1 MTKEEI
7 DRIECA
13 VRHIKTA
20 IDIDDWAKDI
30 AIVAMQNMIA
40 NCNAEKLIDNEN
52 LQNDENSIDDETP
65 CVLFCNWNTANEFI
79 ENDKNIEDCLVIS
92 SYLDDNE
99 AILVTKDEFLD
110 WVRGNND
117 DTVSIQTYM
126 QCAWERDIAIGQLQE
141 LGYGFG
147 EKIRTDG
154 GCISRQTAIDALIKA
169 DYEFTGI
176 LSEPRARMF
185 EQTINALPLVQPDI
199 VRCKDCKFYAL
210 MNRETKSGIC
220 GLLLHQNIGDD
231 WYCAGAERRTDD
243 GE

>member
-30 AIVAMQNMIA
+30 AIAAMQNMIA
-40 NCNAEKLIDNEN
+40 NCNTEKLINNED
-52 LQNDENSIDDETP
+52 LQNDETSIDDETP

-92 SYLDDNE
+92 NYLDDNE

-126 QCAWERDIAIGQLQE
+126 QCAWERDIAIEQLRE
-141 LGYGFG
+141 LGYDFG

-154 GCISRQTAIDALIKA
+154 DCISRQAAIDDVETVNPSMLLDVNWVKNWVK
-169 DYEFTGI
+169 
-176 LSEPRARMF
+176 S
-185 EQTINALPLVQPDI
+185 LPSVQPDI
-199 VRCKDCKFYAL
+199 IRCKDCKHRGENPISDGRYWC
-210 MNRETKSGIC
+210 E
-220 GLLLHQNIGDD
+220 LHDTFMY
-231 WYCAGAERRTDD
+231 YCSDAERRTDV
-243 GE
+243 